1 MTSDAQIAL
10 TGSAEYEK
18 KRVENQTQINLLQDL
33 QKYMQNEG
41 YEVLPS
47 NIGLQDV
54 NLAAAINLPSS
65 TKYALYPAT
74 RTSISL

>member
-1 MTSDAQIAL
+1 MK
-10 TGSAEYEK
+10 K

-33 QKYMQNEG
+33 QKYMRNEG

-54 NLAAAINLPSS
+54 NRTAINRYNDVLC
-65 TKYALYPAT
+65 
-74 RTSISL
+74 